1 MTFVE
6 LMKDAPSQKQGL
18 IYSAIVGDGFTIYTA
33 RAYAA
38 GERNP
43 KLPEQVNIQR
53 HVKRIFGET
62 YALDE
67 LFPVKS

>member
-1 MTFVE
+1 MNT
-6 LMKDAPSQKQGL
+6 ATSQKQGL
-18 IYSAIVGDGFTIYTA
+18 IYAAIVGDGYSITTA
-33 RAYAA
+33 RSYAT
-38 GERNP
+38 GERKP

-67 LFPVKS
+67 LFPAS